1 MFNLNLREH
10 HRGTAMR
17 FVVLS
22 ALLAVAG
29 CGSEP
34 ASDSAALEP
43 AASPRNQLV
52 LKLVEAD
59 SVEADS
65 VEADSVEADSV
76 EADSVEADSTEE
88 PGGDRAPY
96 SSENASHVILI
107 ATIEKPTKQQAENK
121 ELRLNIEEVLRGKS
135 LVENGE
141 VVVKDSPDWHLYAC
155 LDIPSGAKRFSD
167 RFAPGSSVGIFL
179 WEDAD
184 HSWRV
189 VDMTSLDTNSP
200 AEQKAAWRKRIQRFV
215 AVAEAPR
222 ADDPETRYKELL
234 AGQPLDDPTFYALA
248 YHRHP
253 GAVRHIR
260 QWLIDLS
267 EMSETERSK
276 SRQSFSGLLELLA
289 GHHDAAS
296 IQPAVK
302 VAAKLKVGERYSFF
316 EFLPRLCRDA
326 DTKTLDE
333 LRDSIAPMVKELP
346 PESELDSTTNYFLT
360 HELHMA
366 QAALK
371 YLDERLE
378 ER

>member
-1 MFNLNLREH
+1 MFNSNLHEH
-10 HRGTAMR
+10 HRGTAMK
-17 FVVLS
+17 FAVLS

-29 CGSEP
+29 CGPEP
-34 ASDSAALEP
+34 TSDSAAPKP
-43 AASPRNQLV
+43 AASPGNQLV
-52 LKLVEAD
+52 LKLVETD
-59 SVEADS
+59 SA
-65 VEADSVEADSV
+65 
-76 EADSVEADSTEE
+76 EE
-88 PGGDRAPY
+88 SGGDRAPY

-107 ATIEKPTKQQAENK
+107 ATIENPTEKQAENK
-121 ELRLNIEEVLRGKS
+121 ELCLGIEDVLRGKS
-135 LVENGE
+135 LVEKGQ

-155 LDIPSGAKRFSD
+155 LDIPPGPRHFAD

-189 VDMTSLDTNSP
+189 VDMTSLDADPP

-215 AVAEAPR
+215 AVAEASR

-253 GAVRHIR
+253 VAVRHIR

-267 EMSETERSK
+267 EMSEAERSK

-289 GHHDAAS
+289 GYHDAAS

-302 VAAKLKVGERYSFF
+302 VAAKLKVGERYSLF
-316 EFLPRLCRDA
+316 ELLPRLCRDA
-326 DTKTLDE
+326 DPETLDK

-346 PESELDSTTNYFLT
+346 PESELDSTTNQFLT

-366 QAALK
+366 QSALK
-371 YLDERLE
+371 YLNERLE
-378 ER
+378 K